1 MIVNYEWAPL
11 CWNHP
16 LCVYQ
21 SELGADQERICKN
34 LSFHTSMKTPHSA
47 CTLSLNVQIQ
57 LCRRM
62 WNCEEN
68 LAADLE
74 RNTLWT
80 LFHIRAFQW
89 NFSSHAFWQS
99 RKFTEAKVLHHEFFI
114 RGLLK
119 IFSCVF
125 KPYEREV
132 KKENKIFIEKYAL
145 KKKQIHLGELLGWFG
160 LPQKLSWH
168 LQHHCNTKCGQM
180 DFIHFRYL
188 TLFNTIHDWMHVKFL
203 KIFIEMKIMMI
214 YQWPCNMWN
223 WFDGSKIEWHS
234 TI

>member
-1 MIVNYEWAPL
+1 MFVNYEWVPL

-16 LCVYQ
+16 FVFIRVNWGQ
-21 SELGADQERICKN
+21 TKKGSAEI
-34 LSFHTSMKTPHSA
+34 SVFHISMKTPHSA

-57 LCRRM
+57 LFRRM
-62 WNCEEN
+62 WNCREN

-99 RKFTEAKVLHHEFFI
+99 RKFTEAKVLHHEFFN

-119 IFSCVF
+119 IFFLSFVL
-125 KPYEREV
+125 PYDRW

-168 LQHHCNTKCGQM
+168 LQHHCNERWSDELHT
-180 DFIHFRYL
+180 IL
-188 TLFNTIHDWMHVKFL
+188 NTLQYNTWL
-203 KIFIEMKIMMI
+203 NA
-214 YQWPCNMWN
+214 CN
-223 WFDGSKIEWHS
+223 IP
-234 TI
+234 

>member
-1 MIVNYEWAPL
+1 MTGRHYAKV
-11 CWNHP
+11 

-21 SELGADQERICKN
+21 SELGSDQERICIS
-34 LSFHTSMKTPHSA
+34 LSFHISMKTPHST

-62 WNCEEN
+62 WNCREN

-99 RKFTEAKVLHHEFFI
+99 RKFTEAKVLHHEFFN

-119 IFSCVF
+119 IFFWVF
-125 KPYEREV
+125 KPYERW
-132 KKENKIFIEKYAL
+132 
-145 KKKQIHLGELLGWFG
+145 KKKTRFSLKNMPGRKSKFTSESSWDG
-160 LPQKLSWH
+160 LDCLRSWAD
-168 LQHHCNTKCGQM
+168 T
-180 DFIHFRYL
+180 FSI
-188 TLFNTIHDWMHVKFL
+188 TAT
-203 KIFIEMKIMMI
+203 
-214 YQWPCNMWN
+214 
-223 WFDGSKIEWHS
+223 
-234 TI
+234 